1 MGILWDHPGQACWW
15 EEPFYLE
22 HQVSACKNPRIDIL
36 GLENHLKVLA
46 EVESNKVMKALTSGV
61 EADSLTP

>member
-1 MGILWDHPGQACWW
+1 
-15 EEPFYLE
+15 LE

-36 GLENHLKVLA
+36 GLENPLKVLA